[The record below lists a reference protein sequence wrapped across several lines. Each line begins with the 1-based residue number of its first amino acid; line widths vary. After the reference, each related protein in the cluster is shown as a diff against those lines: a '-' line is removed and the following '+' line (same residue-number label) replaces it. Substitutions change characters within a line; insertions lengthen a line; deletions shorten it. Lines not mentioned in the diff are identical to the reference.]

1 MALDLDKAVGQIEQ
15 MVEAL
20 RGGEE
25 EWGQHMET
33 ALGLL
38 HSPPMDV
45 PSLNAKIGGSKLT
58 WLVPDLE
65 EPMNARH
72 PAPNL
77 PEDYTVVSTDGSHID
92 ADRHGPASCY
102 LINIGSVLLR
112 YGSDPGAVLGSEP
125 RIYADESDLVLRDL
139 ESNAE
144 QRVTGVVLG
153 VKRMVEEYRALLE
166 AIQGNEA
173 RGPTVALL
181 DGSLV
186 PIGLLGG
193 GVPDF
198 VRRKMLDEGLL
209 KVLSGFLEVAG
220 ERPLAL
226 ASYISYPGS
235 REVVNSLRVAIC
247 PHTPFPDCDAHCSR
261 DRSRNVECSSCTE
274 HPEGN
279 RECDQVSM
287 ITDRH
292 LFQRLLSPGERSGVF
307 GSRSSIVRERYGEHR
322 VYFFYLHVGEEVA
335 RVEVPEWVAQR
346 PDLLDLTHAVLLD
359 QCERGHG
366 YPVAISEAH
375 EQAVVTGSDRE
386 EFWRMVDI
394 AMGGTGLTPVR
405 SAKAASTQTR
415 WL

>member
-1 MALDLDKAVGQIEQ
+1 
-15 MVEAL
+15 
-20 RGGEE
+20 
-25 EWGQHMET
+25 
-33 ALGLL
+33 
-38 HSPPMDV
+38 
-45 PSLNAKIGGSKLT
+45 
-58 WLVPDLE
+58 
-65 EPMNARH
+65 
-72 PAPNL
+72 
-77 PEDYTVVSTDGSHID
+77 
-92 ADRHGPASCY
+92 
-102 LINIGSVLLR
+102 
-112 YGSDPGAVLGSEP
+112 
-125 RIYADESDLVLRDL
+125 
-139 ESNAE
+139 
-144 QRVTGVVLG
+144 
-153 VKRMVEEYRALLE
+153 
-166 AIQGNEA
+166 
-173 RGPTVALL
+173 
-181 DGSLV
+181 
-186 PIGLLGG
+186 
-193 GVPDF
+193 

-209 KVLSGFLEVAG
+209 KVLSGFLEVSE

-261 DRSRNVECSSCTE
+261 DRSRNAECSACTE

-386 EFWRMVDI
+386 EFWQMVDI
-394 AMGGTGLTPVR
+394 AMGGTGLSPVR
-405 SAKAASTQTR
+405 SAKAASKPLKPNPSGDKSSIGPSSRSHRATSSRRSRSAANSNGLRTPTRRCCTCWGRRSAQWATTTKPAQPSTAPSNSGQTTPVR
-415 WL
+415 